1 MITGARWR
9 YQRHR
14 AHYYPT
20 PTRLTMG
27 KRRSGMASGE
37 AGRNRRRTASIEANA
52 SSKES
57 VAGRKRGSPGRGGQ
71 NAVSAGASRRTRPPA
86 RADALTRAIETQR
99 LQLVRV
105 QAVVLANI
113 SILRDSYGLEM
124 CGADICYCCE
134 VVRDILERVL
144 TNLDSFRSMARSDGE
159 PSLCRDAMALA
170 HIISVPRHHLFR
182 AQGLIRLLAR
192 VLSDDNKDSYAA
204 NLRVVFVA
212 LGEILEETLTQLEPM
227 SLGLPTPEPD

>member
-1 MITGARWR
+1 
-9 YQRHR
+9 
-14 AHYYPT
+14 
-20 PTRLTMG
+20 MG
-27 KRRSGMASGE
+27 KRRSGMATGE

-57 VAGRKRGSPGRGGQ
+57 VAGRTGRSPARGGR
-71 NAVSAGASRRTRPPA
+71 NSVSTGASRRAPPPPG
-86 RADALTRAIETQR
+86 ADALTKAIEAQR

-124 CGADICYCCE
+124 GGADICYCCE

-144 TNLDSFRSMARSDGE
+144 TNLDSFRIMARSDGE
-159 PSLCRDAMALA
+159 PSLARDAMALA
-170 HIISVPRHHLFR
+170 HIIGVPRHQLFR
-182 AQGLIRLLAR
+182 AQGLTRLIAR

-212 LGEILEETLTQLEPM
+212 LGDILEETITQLEPM
-227 SLGLPTPEPD
+227 SLGLPTPEPDS

>member
-1 MITGARWR
+1 
-9 YQRHR
+9 
-14 AHYYPT
+14 
-20 PTRLTMG
+20 MG

-57 VAGRKRGSPGRGGQ
+57 VAGRTGKSPARGGYS
-71 NAVSAGASRRTRPPA
+71 AASAGAPRRARPPPPN
-86 RADALTRAIETQR
+86 ADGLTKAIETQR
-99 LQLVRV
+99 VQLVRV

-124 CGADICYCCE
+124 GGADICYCCE

-144 TNLDSFRSMARSDGE
+144 TNVDSFSTLARSDGE
-159 PSLCRDAMALA
+159 PSLARDATALA
-170 HIISVPRHHLFR
+170 HVISVPRHQLFR
-182 AQGLIRLLAR
+182 AQGLIRLIAR
-192 VLSDDNKDSYAA
+192 VLSEDNKDSYAA

-212 LGEILEETLTQLEPM
+212 LGDILEETLTQLEPM
-227 SLGLPTPEPD
+227 SLGLPTPEPDS

>member
-1 MITGARWR
+1 
-9 YQRHR
+9 
-14 AHYYPT
+14 
-20 PTRLTMG
+20 MG

-52 SSKES
+52 SSKET
-57 VAGRKRGSPGRGGQ
+57 VAGRTGRSRARGGP
-71 NAVSAGASRRTRPPA
+71 NNVSAVASRRARPPPN
-86 RADALTRAIETQR
+86 ADALTKAIEVQR

-124 CGADICYCCE
+124 GGADICYCCE
-134 VVRDILERVL
+134 VLRDSLERVL
-144 TNLDSFRSMARSDGE
+144 TNLDAFRSLARSDGE
-159 PSLCRDAMALA
+159 PSLARDAMALA
-170 HIISVPRHHLFR
+170 HIVSVPRHQLFR
-182 AQGLIRLLAR
+182 AQGLIRLVAR
-192 VLSDDNKDSYAA
+192 VLSDDDKDSYAA

-212 LGEILEETLTQLEPM
+212 LGDILEETLTELEPM